1 MSIKKLISSVRTE
14 INNIKKT
21 PLDFTHTSNV
31 PCIDDRELTF
41 EQGKTKGG
49 ECIETCVL
57 YVDIR
62 DSVKLNEEKQTRT
75 MAKIYSAFAKCVLMA
90 AREEGGYVRNIVG
103 DRVMVVFPKESCY
116 TKAVRCAIT
125 INHISTLINRQFNNL
140 EFRCGIGIDYGRMN
154 VIKVGLP
161 RQGDEKDENRAL
173 VWVGYPA
180 NYASRLTDVANKKF
194 KDTYYDVTADFY
206 YFNLLD
212 DRKYLSLI
220 SWKPKRWYR
229 ETKRFTDIEFAK
241 QLCTI
246 NNTLIFHDFRNL
258 INLEKKEESY
268 QYPAILISDTVYKGF
283 QKENSIKGI
292 NWKKQTRKI
301 KDIDF
306 DVWGC
311 SNIWK
316 LR

>member
-1 MSIKKLISSVRTE
+1 MSIKELINNVLSE

-103 DRVMVVFPKESCY
+103 DRVMIVFPEESCC
-116 TKAVRCAIT
+116 TKALCCAIT
-125 INHISTLINRQFNNL
+125 INHISTLINRQFDNL

-206 YFNLLD
+206 HKNLFEC
-212 DRKYLSLI
+212 YSLFGG
-220 SWKPKRWYR
+220 KPNGYY
-229 ETKRFTDIEFAK
+229 
-241 QLCTI
+241 
-246 NNTLIFHDFRNL
+246 
-258 INLEKKEESY
+258 KKNKTFY
-268 QYPAILISDTVYKGF
+268 
-283 QKENSIKGI
+283 
-292 NWKKQTRKI
+292 
-301 KDIDF
+301 
-306 DVWGC
+306 
-311 SNIWK
+311 
-316 LR
+316 